1 MHIYSCWATQPRNFK
16 CYTSNYIEDNMDKG
30 GTPLLTVVD
39 TYLRQPCCILLV
51 STKNKLKAL

>member
-16 CYTSNYIEDNMDKG
+16 CYTSNYIEDNIDKG

-39 TYLRQPCCILLV
+39 TYLRQPC
-51 STKNKLKAL
+51 